1 MADTTGEADLRKEYI
16 DGAVKAVALMEYKL
30 KTLCTIDTSSAWTET
45 YFRETNTELTG
56 KTSGGGAAV
65 TVKGIPRLAPFP
77 YGEVSWTKVQAIIEK
92 YGMEG
97 MISYEDVN
105 LNVVPMIQRTLLRIG
120 RAVAYAVDA
129 QIAAVMLASA
139 GNTFAITA
147 GSEWDS
153 ATIANRKP
161 IFDLLYGIQM
171 LRADN
176 IDALNGNGYLC
187 VNGTDYT
194 NLVSNSQFTNNPSYK
209 TADVISNGVVGQVC
223 GLKIMVTQA
232 LEATTPDVAY
242 IVVAKE
248 AMTWKEA
255 TPLTVLQIDDPGIKT
270 TIRAFE
276 LGVCQMVSPNAV
288 CKITNTRA

>member
-1 MADTTGEADLRKEYI
+1 MADTTGEADLRAEYI
-16 DGAVKAVALMEYKL
+16 DKAVKAVALMEYKL
-30 KTLCTIDTSSAWTET
+30 KTLCTADTSSAWTES
-45 YFRETNTELTG
+45 YYRETNTELTG
-56 KTSGGGAAV
+56 GGVASPT

-77 YGEVSWTKVQAIIEK
+77 YGEASWTKVSALIEK

-97 MISYEDVN
+97 MISYEDEN
-105 LNVVPMIQRTLLRIG
+105 LNNLPMIQRTILRVG
-120 RAVAYAVDA
+120 RAVAYAVDC

-147 GSEWDS
+147 GNEWDS
-153 ATIANRKP
+153 ATVANRDP
-161 IFDLLYGIQM
+161 IYDILLGIQY

-176 IDALNGNGYLC
+176 IDALNGQGYLC

-194 NLVSNSQFTNNPSYK
+194 NLIRNSKVVQNPSFK
-209 TADVISNGVVGQVC
+209 TADVVSNGVVGEIV

-232 LEATTPDVAY
+232 LEVTTPDVAY

-255 TPLTVLQIDDPGIKT
+255 TPLTVLQINDPGIKT

-276 LGVCQMVSPNAV
+276 LGVCQMPSPNAI

>member
-1 MADTTGEADLRKEYI
+1 MADTTGEQDLRKEYI

-30 KTLCTIDTSSAWTET
+30 KNLCTVDSSSAWTET
-45 YFRETNTELTG
+45 YYRETNSELTG
-56 KTSGGGAAV
+56 GGVASPT
-65 TVKGIPRLAPFP
+65 TVKGIPRMAPFP
-77 YGEVSWTKVQAIIEK
+77 YGEASWTKVSALIEK

-97 MISYEDVN
+97 MISYEDAK
-105 LNVVPMIQRTLLRIG
+105 LNNIPMIQRTILRVG
-120 RAVAYAVDA
+120 RAVSFAVDS
-129 QIAAVMLASA
+129 QIAAVMLSGA

-153 ATIANRKP
+153 ATIANRDP
-161 IFDLLYGIQM
+161 IFDILTGIQM

-194 NLVSNSQFTNNPSYK
+194 NLISNAKVMNNPTFK
-209 TADVISNGVVGQVC
+209 TADVVSNGVVGEIC

-255 TPLTVLQIDDPGIKT
+255 TPLTVMQIEDPGIKT

-276 LGVCQMVSPNAV
+276 LGVCQVPSPNAI
-288 CKITNTRA
+288 CKITNTRK

>member
-1 MADTTGEADLRKEYI
+1 MGTTGDSDLRKEYV

-30 KTLCTIDTSSAWTET
+30 KMLCTIDSSSAWTET
-45 YFRETNTELTG
+45 YYRESNTELI
-56 KTSGGGAAV
+56 GGGVASPT
-65 TVKGIPRLAPFP
+65 TVKGIPRGAPFP
-77 YGEVSWTKVQAIIEK
+77 YGEVSWTKVQALIEK

-97 MISYEDVN
+97 VISYEDQL
-105 LNVVPMIQRTLLRIG
+105 LNNIPMIQRTILRIG
-120 RAVAYAVDA
+120 RAVSFAVDS

-153 ATIANRKP
+153 ATVANRDP
-161 IFDLLYGIQM
+161 IYDILRGIQM

-176 IDALNGNGYLC
+176 INALNGNGYLC

-194 NLVSNSQFTNNPSYK
+194 NLISNTKVTNNPTFKSGVL
-209 TADVISNGVVGQVC
+209 DNGVVGEIC
-223 GLKIMVTQA
+223 GLKIMVTEA
-232 LEATTPDVAY
+232 LEVTVPDVAY
-242 IVVAKE
+242 IVVSKE

-255 TPLTVLQIDDPGIKT
+255 TPLTVVQIDEPGIKT

-276 LGVCQMVSPNAV
+276 LGVCQMQSPNAV